1 MFEASGD
8 VVEDG
13 GVFRAPGKANYYR
26 DIADF
31 SEGGAKSKAAS
42 SASLAYE
49 NTCVWFEVLKK
60 QAKFAKEYCAKVE
73 VELGKTCNS
82 ILSLLDGNLISKSTI
97 GEPMAF
103 YRKMKEDYYRY
114 IAKFSK
120 MTPKTKLRR
129 VPSLFTTSRRGWGA
143 NTTPKEVAASSKE
156 EGFDRVLRRGN
167 KPTGREHPVSG
178 QEKCREIEWTGGG
191 QPFHSTRN

>member
-1 MFEASGD
+1 VIGGDLVTGGD
-8 VVEDG
+8 VVG
-13 GVFRAPGKANYYR
+13 NVFEKAVVKNHY
-26 DIADF
+26 II
-31 SEGGAKSKAAS
+31 E
-42 SASLAYE
+42 
-49 NTCVWFEVLKK
+49 

-73 VELGKTCNS
+73 VELGKTCNA
-82 ILSLLDGNLISKSTI
+82 ILSLLVGNLISKSTI